1 MTNGVA
7 KPPKTEK
14 NIFHSL
20 QSSVR
25 PSVRSSSKRRF
36 NELQNNLK
44 SDQSLKRQRPS
55 DRSSAEKLFSFIKNW
70 TNYGLAKCRTGPR
83 RKTTYRQCDQIWQK
97 FATLA
102 PF

>member
-55 DRSSAEKLFSFIKNW
+55 DRSSAEKLFSFIK
-70 TNYGLAKCRTGPR
+70 KIGP
-83 RKTTYRQCDQIWQK
+83 IMV
-97 FATLA
+97 
-102 PF
+102 

>member
-55 DRSSAEKLFSFIKNW
+55 DRSIE
-70 TNYGLAKCRTGPR
+70 R
-83 RKTTYRQCDQIWQK
+83 RKTVFVFKKKLDQLWSSQMQNG
-97 FATLA
+97 
-102 PF
+102 P